1 MMRQSRRKY
10 IGLSSHEKGGHG
22 QRYRWCGSV
31 DSQQQ
36 RESGKGKAQ
45 LVCLDYG
52 AFRGR
57 LRVVT
62 CTTPKVQI
70 TGETPS
76 KKCPSNATSPRSG
89 LVSSLIRVDVLS
101 ERRSLSRGDIST

>member
-1 MMRQSRRKY
+1 MV
-10 IGLSSHEKGGHG
+10 
-22 QRYRWCGSV
+22 WGSV

-45 LVCLDYG
+45 LVYLDYG

-76 KKCPSNATSPRSG
+76 KKCPRNATSPRTG
-89 LVSSLIRVDVLS
+89 LAPFLLRVDVLPG
-101 ERRSLSRGDIST
+101 RPRLSRGDIST